1 MAMSTGPR
9 PRAQRWSQAIWEA
22 YTSVEGLLYPSSM
35 NANLPAV
42 ALYERAES
50 ALPASPEFHRPLADP
65 ALLAV
70 LRNTARHLGYGLI

>member
-1 MAMSTGPR
+1 
-9 PRAQRWSQAIWEA
+9 
-22 YTSVEGLLYPSSM
+22 M